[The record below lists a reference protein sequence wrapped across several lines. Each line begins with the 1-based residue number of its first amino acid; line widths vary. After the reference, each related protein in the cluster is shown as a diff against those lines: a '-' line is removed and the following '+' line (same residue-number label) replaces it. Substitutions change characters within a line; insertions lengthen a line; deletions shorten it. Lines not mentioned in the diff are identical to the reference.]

1 MQHSILSGSQH
12 GEPTLKLYRTLART
26 SSLDAIV
33 YCVAHHAQTGRLSWY
48 ISARSCF
55 QWVQLDDGSHASSSA
70 ISGIARRHQEEIHG
84 SHCRKKSRHEGCR
97 ENFGGDAA
105 THKDIL
111 SLATGIKDFDDEGLS
126 NHMMNFLAAGHETS
140 SLAATWPCYLLCT
153 HPKVQENLREEVRAH
168 LPSPAAG
175 SDAAPVTFESL
186 ENMQYLKAVSRAAL
200 RVIPIAPF
208 MRRQASKDTNI
219 IGYDIPAGTQ
229 VVNTPWTV
237 NKLQSTWGPDA
248 EEFRPELC

>member
-175 SDAAPVTFESL
+175 SDAAPVTKVWKICNTLRPCRVQLFESFPL
-186 ENMQYLKAVSRAAL
+186 L
-200 RVIPIAPF
+200 RSCVVKHRKI
-208 MRRQASKDTNI
+208 RTSSDTI
-219 IGYDIPAGTQ
+219 SQQEHKSLIRH
-229 VVNTPWTV
+229 
-237 NKLQSTWGPDA
+237 GP
-248 EEFRPELC
+248 